1 MKRFHVFYVAVILA
15 ALALSLVLWRVGTDA
30 FAPGPLPPPG
40 LAASMVLLGSLL
52 SFGLWRWSGVLLW
65 RVVGPGLL
73 VAGTMILAA
82 GAYQQWLVT
91 PMQVERDRA
100 EQNRLNNRQILSL
113 AAEQHA
119 CPGGEQVVVVP
130 GSPQR
135 SGEAGGLTSEVFL
148 LPVDETREPVRLA
161 AARQGQGLM
170 PTPAMEQS
178 RSLLERCFGNADALE
193 QFLEALER
201 RALRTP

>member
-1 MKRFHVFYVAVILA
+1 MKRFHLFYVAVILT
-15 ALALSLVLWRVGTDA
+15 ALAVSLVLWQVGSDA

-40 LAASMVLLGSLL
+40 LAASIVLLGSLL
-52 SFGLWRWSGVLLW
+52 SFGLWRWSGVQLW
-65 RVVGPGLL
+65 RVLSPGLL

-100 EQNRLNNRQILSL
+100 EQNRVNNRQILSV
-113 AAEQHA
+113 ATDRHA

-135 SGEAGGLTSEVFL
+135 GGEAGGLTLEVFL
-148 LPVDETREPVRLA
+148 IPVDETHEAVRLA
-161 AARQGQGLM
+161 SARQGQTLM
-170 PTPAMEQS
+170 PTPAMGQY
-178 RSLLERCFGNADALE
+178 RGLLERCFGNPDALE
-193 QFLEALER
+193 QFLAALER
-201 RALRTP
+201 RALRAP